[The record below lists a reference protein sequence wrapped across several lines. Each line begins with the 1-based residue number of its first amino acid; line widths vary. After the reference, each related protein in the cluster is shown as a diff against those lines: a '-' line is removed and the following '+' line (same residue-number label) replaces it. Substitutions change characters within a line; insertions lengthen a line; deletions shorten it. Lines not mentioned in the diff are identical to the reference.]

1 MIIPK
6 KYHIVPTMR
15 ENRFLLFLTRL
26 CSHCSIPKSFALLL
40 SFHCFRHSFAT
51 NQLTLGTAITTVS
64 KLLGHR
70 DLKTTMVYAKVVD
83 SAKREA
89 VDKLKLDIAP
99 IILRKG
105 GAI

>member
-1 MIIPK
+1 ML
-6 KYHIVPTMR
+6 IV
-15 ENRFLLFLTRL
+15 F
-26 CSHCSIPKSFALLL
+26 HCS
-40 SFHCFRHSFAT
+40 RHSFAT

-89 VDKLKLDIAP
+89 VDRLRLDIAP
-99 IILRKG
+99 MNLKKG
-105 GAI
+105 GAE

>member
-1 MIIPK
+1 M
-6 KYHIVPTMR
+6 H
-15 ENRFLLFLTRL
+15 ENRFLLFLNHLRL
-26 CSHCSIPKSFALLL
+26 AYSILKSFALLL
-40 SFHCFRHSFAT
+40 AFHLARHSFAT

-89 VDKLKLDIAP
+89 VDRLKLDIAP
-99 IILRKG
+99 MNLKKG
-105 GAI
+105 GAL